1 MKHELNFNGRFSE
14 NSTATLFISCTR
26 FVEKCNFGAL
36 KFKILSRKHPC
47 TCCSCFTCNNC
58 YSLPCHCM
66 LCMWNSVYLWD
77 AGEIYWVNGTIKK
90 QSLSDFTSINARVH
104 ESTTFNI
111 FRNRLIYFVF
121 LWKGSICF
129 RDLSLTCHN
138 VWWLSQRKYDSHE
151 PLEPFDIHGAH
162 LMQV

>member
-1 MKHELNFNGRFSE
+1 MCIIELQWQVLE
-14 NSTATLFISCTR
+14 NSTNTLFISCTR

-36 KFKILSRKHPC
+36 EFNILSRKHPC
-47 TCCSCFTCNNC
+47 TCYSCFTCNKC
-58 YSLPCHCM
+58 YSLPWHCM

-77 AGEIYWVNGTIKK
+77 TGDIYWVNGTIKK

-129 RDLSLTCHN
+129 RDLYLTCHN